1 LSVFALVFYFITWMS
16 FIRRDE
22 AIWDINMKWKG
33 TVPLDLDYKYLIVTV
48 TTKKLLL
55 VHIHIRRHYGGYNVI
70 EMILITINIII

>member
-1 LSVFALVFYFITWMS
+1 MS

-55 VHIHIRRHYGGYNVI
+55 VHIRGHYGGYNVI